1 MGDNPII
8 DYSLLLKN
16 QGGERN
22 IATNLKIADFESV
35 ADSKSL
41 AKLQGQKFTIVK
53 IEDSDYQK
61 GATIT
66 KGVKVTTK
74 ESFDIDGTKQNKFH
88 STRKA
93 IVNKL
98 NNEKLRT
105 KVNHGEPLGPVYCIL
120 VKAKQGGDDY
130 YELKDG

>member
-1 MGDNPII
+1 MANNPII
-8 DYSLLLKN
+8 DYSLLIDYT
-16 QGGERN
+16 GGEN
-22 IATNLKIADFESV
+22 KKMTKQIGEYESV
-35 ADSKSL
+35 SDSVSL
-41 AKLQGQKFTIVK
+41 AKLKGQKFTIVK
-53 IEDSDYQK
+53 VEDSDYQK

-66 KGVKVTTK
+66 KGVKITTL

-98 NNEKLRT
+98 SNEKLREDLI
-105 KVNHGEPLGPVYCIL
+105 KGEKIGPVYCEL

-130 YELKDG
+130 YELKDA